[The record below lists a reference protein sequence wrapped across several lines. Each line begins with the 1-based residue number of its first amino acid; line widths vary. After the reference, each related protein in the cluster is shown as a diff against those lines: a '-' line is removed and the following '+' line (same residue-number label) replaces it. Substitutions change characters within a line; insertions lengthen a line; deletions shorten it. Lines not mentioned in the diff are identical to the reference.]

1 MEELSNR
8 DDTLVVSG
16 FLLDTASYGQS
27 VITSTNGG
35 DAWFLGRDSLRGVE
49 NHIIYANG
57 YLHEVHQIYVPG
69 YASEIHYMRSSDL
82 GITWHDKKVI
92 STLDSYNSVI
102 PMIAADPQGNIYVGW
117 RDSKYGCYTPWSCA
131 RILRMSSDNGSTW
144 SDEEL
149 ITETHWAYTARMVVN
164 RQRVFVVWGNDDTPP
179 KVESR
184 TYSTSILNPCPIE
197 YITPVIDPAS
207 HGAGEPEPA
216 IGTTQVAVAWVQY
229 DSVGST
235 AEYHVWARVG
245 KLPFAEMRIDYP
257 SGWNLVSLP
266 VAASKVYSLPNM
278 VAYEGGYVHKDTM
291 HRGRG
296 YWAKGDT
303 SMLYEGTY
311 VGAETVDV
319 RQRWNIIGSITEP
332 IPVSEIETIPPG
344 IIQSPFFE
352 FTGLTYAVATTLN
365 PGRAYWVKVSQDGEI
380 ILRKNGI
387 R

>member
-1 MEELSNR
+1 
-8 DDTLVVSG
+8 
-16 FLLDTASYGQS
+16 
-27 VITSTNGG
+27 
-35 DAWFLGRDSLRGVE
+35 
-49 NHIIYANG
+49 
-57 YLHEVHQIYVPG
+57 
-69 YASEIHYMRSSDL
+69 
-82 GITWHDKKVI
+82 
-92 STLDSYNSVI
+92 
-102 PMIAADPQGNIYVGW
+102 
-117 RDSKYGCYTPWSCA
+117 
-131 RILRMSSDNGSTW
+131 
-144 SDEEL
+144 
-149 ITETHWAYTARMVVN
+149 
-164 RQRVFVVWGNDDTPP
+164 
-179 KVESR
+179 
-184 TYSTSILNPCPIE
+184 
-197 YITPVIDPAS
+197 
-207 HGAGEPEPA
+207 
-216 IGTTQVAVAWVQY
+216 
-229 DSVGST
+229 
-235 AEYHVWARVG
+235 
-245 KLPFAEMRIDYP
+245 
-257 SGWNLVSLP
+257 
-266 VAASKVYSLPNM
+266 M